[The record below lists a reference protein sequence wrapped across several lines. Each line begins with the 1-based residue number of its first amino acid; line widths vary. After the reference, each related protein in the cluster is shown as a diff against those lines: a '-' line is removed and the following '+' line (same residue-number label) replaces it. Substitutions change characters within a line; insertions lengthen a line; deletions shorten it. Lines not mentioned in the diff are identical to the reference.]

1 MRKPE
6 VLFTIL
12 SILVLSILINLGFC
26 IRCLLF
32 RSYIG
37 KPLNRIVDFY
47 IYYVNLYFHS

>member
-12 SILVLSILINLGFC
+12 SILILSILINLGFC

-37 KPLNRIVDFY
+37 KLSTRKWNCQF
-47 IYYVNLYFHS
+47 LYLLC